1 MRKRYAKAE
10 DKSSAEF
17 VVVTVIPADDLRPHV
32 SGKLPG
38 IETQSLAQRRDVA
51 EVHLRNI
58 DVVCN
63 RGRTAPEQSVGR
75 CNLGNAGACDHI
87 EAEPELVGLFNG
99 ALDHQLRHVKL
110 RIVVVEIED
119 AELVQARV
127 RLVGI
132 VLGGYQILRTR

>member
-1 MRKRYAKAE
+1 MRKQHAKAE
-10 DKSSAEF
+10 DESAAEF
-17 VVVTVIPADDLRPHV
+17 VVVTVIPAYDLRPHV

-38 IETQSLAQRRDVA
+38 LETQSLAQRRDVA

-63 RGRTAPEQSVGR
+63 RGRTAPEQAVSR
-75 CNLGNAGACDHI
+75 SDLRNAGAGDQV

-132 VLGGYQILRTR
+132 VLVR